1 LHPNPD
7 PASGYFSNDKYL
19 CDVRLVTGTPK
30 DTNLNKI
37 LRGDSVKVQEAAS
50 GSLSQWETQ
59 IKSKEIWDLTYDD
72 KIWMDDEDQDG

>member
-1 LHPNPD
+1 M
-7 PASGYFSNDKYL
+7 
-19 CDVRLVTGTPK
+19 RLVTGTPK